1 MMMKKSVL
9 IFTKVPAIGFVKTRL
24 SQTTCLSDLD
34 ISLIAEA
41 MLKDTIIIASRSNA
55 NIIEI
60 GYYPEQR
67 INKLEKIVGS
77 IQKTHDLRIPISYYL
92 QQGSSF
98 DKRFE
103 SVVQA
108 SIDNGNELMVVL
120 GADLPY
126 MPSSLINSAFIH
138 LTLKNNVNNIVIGP
152 AGGGGIYLVGFS
164 RNFSPNWFRK
174 YELFTGGV
182 EIIQFTKYELFT
194 GGVEIIQFT
203 KFCKLEEIELSLLTP
218 LVDIDVEEDLVS
230 LLAFIEGLK
239 IAEKNDNFHF
249 PYYTVKVLE
258 SLGLYIK
265 EIKGKTRDRTI
276 DKYNC

>member
-9 IFTKVPAIGFVKTRL
+9 IFTKVPTIGFVKTRL
-24 SQTTCLSDLD
+24 SKTTPLSDKEAC
-34 ISLIAEA
+34 LIAEA
-41 MLKDTIIIASRSNA
+41 MLKDTIIIASRSKTDT
-55 NIIEI
+55 IEI
-60 GYYPEQR
+60 GYYPEQSF
-67 INKLEKIVGS
+67 NKLEKIIAS
-77 IQKTHDLRIPISYYL
+77 IQKTNDIKIPINYYL

-98 DKRFE
+98 DERFE

-108 SIDNGNELMVVL
+108 SINSGNEFIIVL

-126 MPSSLINSAFIH
+126 MPSSLINSAFTH
-138 LTLKNNVNNIVIGP
+138 LTLKNNVNKVVIGP

-164 RNFSPNWFRK
+164 RNFSPNWFR
-174 YELFTGGV
+174 
-182 EIIQFTKYELFT
+182 KYELFT

-276 DKYNC
+276 DKYNPSDSNAS

>member
-34 ISLIAEA
+34 ISLISEA

-60 GYYPEQR
+60 GYYPEQC
-67 INKLEKIVGS
+67 INKLERIVDS
-77 IQKTHDLRIPISYYL
+77 IQKTHDLKIPISYYL

-98 DKRFE
+98 DERFE

-126 MPSSLINSAFIH
+126 MPSSIINSAFIH

-182 EIIQFTKYELFT
+182 EIIQFTK
-194 GGVEIIQFT
+194 
-203 KFCKLEEIELSLLTP
+203 FCKLEEIELSLLTP

-230 LLAFIEGLK
+230 LLAFIQGLK
-239 IAEKNDNFHF
+239 IAEKNDNFHY
-249 PYYTVKVLE
+249 PYYTVKTLE
-258 SLGLYIK
+258 SLGVYIK
-265 EIKGKTRDRTI
+265 EIKGKTRERTI
-276 DKYNC
+276 GKYNLSDSNAS

>member
-1 MMMKKSVL
+1 MKKSVL

-24 SQTTCLSDLD
+24 SQTTPLSGIDV
-34 ISLIAEA
+34 SLIAEA

-60 GYYPEQR
+60 GYYPEQSF
-67 INKLEKIVGS
+67 KELEKIVDS
-77 IQKTHDLRIPISYYL
+77 IQKTYDLTKPISYHL

-98 DKRFE
+98 DERFE

-126 MPSSLINSAFIH
+126 MPSSLINSAFTH

-152 AGGGGIYLVGFS
+152 AGGGGIYLVGLS
-164 RNFSPNWFRK
+164 RNFTPNWFRK
-174 YELFTGGV
+174 Y
-182 EIIQFTKYELFT
+182 KLFT

-218 LVDIDVEEDLVS
+218 LIDIDIEDDLVS
-230 LLAFIEGLK
+230 LLAFIEGIK
-239 IAEKNDNFHF
+239 IAEKNDNFNYPH
-249 PYYTVKVLE
+249 YTIKVLE
-258 SLGLYIK
+258 SLELYIK
-265 EIKGKTRDRTI
+265 EIEGKTRDRTI
-276 DKYNC
+276 GKYNLRDSNAR